1 MNKQVEYERLLNEH
15 RIISNQISDI
25 KAEDFELNEEQKKKI
40 QNLQRKQVVLMNQMQ
55 KLFGNN
61 Y

>member
-40 QNLQRKQVVLMNQMQ
+40 QNLQRKQVELMNQMQ

>member
-1 MNKQVEYERLLNEH
+1 MEKQVEYERLLNEH
-15 RIISNQISDI
+15 RVLSNQISDI
-25 KAEDFELNEEQKKKI
+25 KAENFELNEEQNRKI
-40 QNLQRKQVVLMNQMQ
+40 QNLQRKQIELMHQMQ

>member
-25 KAEDFELNEEQKKKI
+25 KAEHFELNEEQNKQI